1 MHIRELGPADAQE
14 FQTLR
19 FQALIEC
26 PLAFVSSYEEECNT
40 PLSVVGEHLR
50 NRPGRCVLGAFLDS
64 QLVGIVGL
72 QREELKKLSHKA
84 FIWGMYVA
92 TVARRHGVGGE
103 LVTAAIARASRMQ
116 GVRQVNLGVN
126 AVNAPAIRLYES
138 LGFTSFG
145 VERGFMSLDGEL
157 YDEVHMVC
165 LLPAT

>member
-1 MHIRELGPADAQE
+1 M
-14 FQTLR
+14 
-19 FQALIEC
+19 
-26 PLAFVSSYEEECNT
+26 
-40 PLSVVGEHLR
+40 
-50 NRPGRCVLGAFLDS
+50 
-64 QLVGIVGL
+64 
-72 QREELKKLSHKA
+72 
-84 FIWGMYVA
+84 
-92 TVARRHGVGGE
+92 
-103 LVTAAIARASRMQ
+103 TAAIARASRMQ